1 MSLYDSQVGILYQVT
16 DEKPDKKYSILPTV
30 MSLLGDVENKTVVD
44 LGGGTGFFSHHIAK
58 KHPKMVI
65 GIDNSVLKIG
75 LASSREKSPNV
86 LHALGDVFFHELPV
100 SDIILGAFVL
110 NYAEDVVELE
120 NLFRR
125 VYLALNE
132 GGEFIGVVD
141 LPSGKDLSALGAKKQ
156 LSEPKDGAKMFIHLY
171 DDDQNNVCT
180 LEANYFLKET
190 YEFLAKKV
198 GFSSLEWEKPKVSEE
213 GKKKYPDIDW
223 DSYVEDPELGYF
235 VARR

>member
-30 MSLLGDVENKTVVD
+30 VSLVGDVENKTVID

-75 LASSREKSPNV
+75 LASSRVKSPNV
-86 LHALGDVFFHELPV
+86 LHALGDVFFHELPT
-100 SDIILGAFVL
+100 SDVVLGAFVL
-110 NYAEDVVELE
+110 NYAENVVELE

-125 VYLALNE
+125 VHSSLNDK
-132 GGEFIGVVD
+132 GKFIGVVD
-141 LPSGKDLSALGAKKQ
+141 LPSGKDLTILGAKKT
-156 LSEPKDGAKMFIHLY
+156 LSEYRDGAKMFIHLY
-171 DDDQNNVCT
+171 DEDQNNVCT
-180 LEANYFLKET
+180 LEANYYLKDT
-190 YEFLAKKV
+190 YEFIAKKV
-198 GFSSLEWEKPKVSEE
+198 GFSSFRWEKPIVDES

-223 DSYVEDPELGYF
+223 ETYIEDPELGYF
-235 VARR
+235 VAIK